1 MGGLIGEATTTKGGL
16 MSALDKQYKG
26 ANNYNI
32 LPSNNYYRLFA
43 LKQDYKHGIFELNVA
58 RAPSWGG
65 GIPTKILISANTDN
79 TADLGI
85 LCTFVHG
92 NNADIKFFKDNGY
105 LYIKNTYTY
114 GLIVT
119 YTIEGSVTPSIAIV
133 DSLSGSAEEVGAV

>member
-26 ANNYNI
+26 AE
-32 LPSNNYYRLFA
+32 NYYMLPNNKYLRLFA
-43 LKQDYKHGIFELNVA
+43 MKQDYKHGIFELNVA

-79 TADLGI
+79 TSDLGI
-85 LCTFVHG
+85 LCTFIHG
-92 NNADIKFFKDNGY
+92 NNSDIKFFKDNGF

-114 GLIVT
+114 GLVVT
-119 YTIEGSVTPSIAIV
+119 YTIDGSVAPSIAIA
-133 DSLSGSAEEVGAV
+133 DSLSGSEEEVVAV

>member
-1 MGGLIGEATTTKGGL
+1 MGGLIGAATNEKDGL

-26 ANNYNI
+26 ANNFKI
-32 LPSNNYYRLFA
+32 LSSNKYLRLFA
-43 LKQDYKHGIFELNVA
+43 LKQDYQHGIFELNVA

-65 GIPTKILISANTDN
+65 GTPIKILISANTDN
-79 TADLGI
+79 TTDLGI

-133 DSLSGSAEEVGAV
+133 DSLSGSEEEVVAV